1 MKTIA
6 KFRNADQTLTIAAA
20 SGKSGINVKASV
32 KTGQG
37 KGAPKAQTG
46 CRQTFKSETDARGAF
61 DKLVSEART
70 RGWTELA
77 VQPIVRNAFSS
88 IPAPSTVAQKA
99 AAKATAHR

>member
-6 KFRNADQTLTIAAA
+6 RFRNADQTLTIAAV
-20 SGKSGINVKASV
+20 SGKSGINIKASV

-61 DKLVSEART
+61 DKLVSEARS
-70 RGWTELA
+70 RGWTELT
-77 VQPIVRNAFSS
+77 VQPIVRNAFTA
-88 IPAPSTVAQKA
+88 IPAPSASASSSKPN
-99 AAKATAHR
+99 KGR